1 MKLLGWGAGRR
12 GAAKAETPESGKRQ
26 VPFVSRLRTSSVKVF
41 SPIQLGPY
49 ALKNRMAMA
58 PMTRNRAGPGNV
70 PQQLNAEYY
79 LQRASAGLIIT
90 EGAQIAAEAVG
101 SVATP
106 GIHSQEQVAGWS
118 RVAAA
123 VHAKGGR
130 IFLQLAHCGRISH
143 ASLLPGGMLPLA
155 PSAIKPSGL
164 VRTGDGMKAYET
176 PHALSLPEIAGIIDQ
191 YRDAARNALEAG
203 FDGVEID
210 AAGGHLLDQFLRD
223 GSNRRSD
230 AYGGT
235 VANRARLMLEVVE
248 AVCAVW
254 GGNRAGL
261 RLSPLQPLND
271 MRDSSP
277 EEVFTYAVEQLNRFG
292 LAYLHVVETGQG
304 SSDAGPVFELRKL
317 RKIWQGAYIING
329 GYDLA
334 RGNAALDSVNADM
347 IAYGV
352 PFLVNPD
359 LPERYAKWA
368 SLNKADPATFHGGG
382 AQGYTDYPLLELEPI
397 KQLWRRTG

>member
-12 GAAKAETPESGKRQ
+12 DAAKAETPETGKRQ
-26 VPFVSRLRTSSVKVF
+26 LPFVSRLRTSSVKVF

-70 PQQLNAEYY
+70 PQPLNAEYY

-90 EGAQIAAEAVG
+90 EGAQVAAEAVG
-101 SVATP
+101 SAATP

-118 RVAAA
+118 KVAEA

-143 ASLLPGGMLPLA
+143 PLLLPGGMLPLA
-155 PSAIKPSGL
+155 PSAIKPSGM
-164 VRTGDGMKAYET
+164 VPTGDGMKAYET

-191 YRDAARNALEAG
+191 YRDAARHALEAG
-203 FDGVEID
+203 FDGVEVD

-230 AYGGT
+230 AYGGSI
-235 VANRARLMLEVVE
+235 ANRARLMLEVVE

-277 EEVFTYAVEQLNRFG
+277 EEVFTYAVQQLNRFG
-292 LAYLHVVETGQG
+292 LAYLQVVETGQG
-304 SSDAGPVFELRKL
+304 SSDAGPVFELQKL

-347 IAYGV
+347 IAYGL
-352 PFLVNPD
+352 PFLANPD
-359 LPERYAKWA
+359 LPARYAKWA
-368 SLNKADPATFHGGG
+368 SLNKADPATFHRGG
-382 AQGYTDYPLLELEPI
+382 AQGYTDYALLELEPI